1 MYHSILAEY
10 FWDPRLCFVC
20 LVFLTITFTFQLNSS
35 KVFTLSD
42 LLDKLSSQVSTFLPL
57 GTSLH
62 FCRAKGSAFPLL
74 VDFHRMLLTH
84 ALGLS
89 AHHFLSMKKCLRVY
103 ELGERSREID
113 FSRREDNLPC
123 HRGRRLELYCFYFS
137 KQTYISIFLLY
148 FSMAKVKSIPGVLYD
163 GPSPPPVQTIWRVL
177 LGRKYLEWYIQL

>member
-89 AHHFLSMKKCLRVY
+89 AHHFLSMKKCLPVRVY

-123 HRGRRLELYCFYFS
+123 HRDAGLNCTAFIFPSKPIYPYFYC
-137 KQTYISIFLLY
+137 ISVWL
-148 FSMAKVKSIPGVLYD
+148 K
-163 GPSPPPVQTIWRVL
+163 
-177 LGRKYLEWYIQL
+177 